1 MRYIA
6 LVFLL
11 IFVGQSCQKEVDTE
25 SPTIALGD
33 FSHPMQ
39 ILNICGNDEP
49 NSFRLTGGDTFS
61 FTAEL
66 KDNEQLSQLKIDIH
80 NNFDCHGHGGSLAP
94 GISVHN
100 LIGKTDTWNLQKIEK
115 INGSEL
121 TREFYL
127 AVPQNVTSG
136 DYHFGIQVLDKSGN
150 EQENRTFYSLKVKN
164 PFDSI
169 PPVVEITDI
178 IGVSDND
185 IIKRG
190 NTIRM
195 IGKVR
200 DNRNLAEGGNGLVF
214 INYRDNAS
222 NNNFGTNSYYV
233 FKPQDGAENGFD
245 LSFTIPQTL
254 PEGSYTFF
262 LIAFDGVRNSSA
274 PFAYPIKIE
283 K

>member
-6 LVFLL
+6 LAFLL
-11 IFVGQSCQKEVDTE
+11 IFIGQSCQKEVDTE
-25 SPTIALGD
+25 PPKIVLGD

-39 ILNICGNDEP
+39 VINICGSDEP
-49 NSFRLTGGDTFS
+49 NSFRMTGGEIFS

-94 GISVHN
+94 GFSTPNVN
-100 LIGKTDTWNLQKIEK
+100 GKTDTWNLQKIET
-115 INGSEL
+115 ISGSKL
-121 TREFYL
+121 IREFNL

-164 PFDSI
+164 PFDTI
-169 PPVVEITDI
+169 PPVLENIEIV
-178 IGVSDND
+178 GVSDNN

-190 NTIRM
+190 SAVRM

-200 DNRNLAEGGNGLVF
+200 DNRNLAEGGNGVVF

-222 NNNFGTNSYYV
+222 GNNFATNSYYV
-233 FKPQDGAENGFD
+233 FKLQDGAEKDFD
-245 LSFTIPQTL
+245 LSFTIPLTL

-262 LIAFDGVRNSSA
+262 LTAFDGVRNSSA
-274 PFAYPIKIE
+274 PFAHSVKIE